1 MADPVIGLAGAIEAP
16 EGARSVARVLWKRSR
31 HNKMFWTGSILVLLF
46 VLMAVFAPVIS
57 LHDPIAM
64 DLNVKL
70 QAPGREHWGGTDNF
84 GRDVMARIF
93 YGARISLLS
102 ALAAVSI
109 AVGVGTLVGLI
120 SGYLGGTVDL
130 VVQRLV
136 EVAMAF
142 PGLLLALAIVAV
154 LGPGQFNVM
163 LAVGLGGVPGYIR
176 LVRGEVL
183 AVKYREYVE
192 AARALGAS
200 DRRMMYRH
208 VLPNILSP
216 IVVVATLGTAGAIQ
230 ATAALSFLGMGA
242 QPPTPAWGTM
252 IAEGQSFLYNAWWMP
267 TIPGVAIGVCVLG
280 FNLFGDGL
288 RDLLDPKTVRK

>member
-1 MADPVIGLAGAIEAP
+1 MAEPVIQLAAETGAP
-16 EGARSVARVLWKRSR
+16 EGARSVAKNLWRRSR
-31 HNKMFWTGSILVLLF
+31 RNKMFWTGTVLVLLF
-46 VLMAVFAPVIS
+46 VLMAVFAPVVS
-57 LHDPIAM
+57 RHDPIAM
-64 DLNVKL
+64 NLDIKL
-70 QAPGREHWGGTDNF
+70 QAPGPEHWGGTDNF

-102 ALAAVSI
+102 ALAAVSL
-109 AVGVGTLVGLI
+109 AVGLGTVIGLL
-120 SGYLGGTVDL
+120 SGYMGGAVDM

-136 EVAMAF
+136 EVALAF

-183 AVKYREYVE
+183 AVKNREYVE

-216 IVVVATLGTAGAIQ
+216 VVVVATLGTAGAIQ

-267 TIPGVAIGVCVLG
+267 TMPGLAIAVCILG

>member
-1 MADPVIGLAGAIEAP
+1 MGEPVIQLAAATGAP
-16 EGARSVARVLWKRSR
+16 EGAHSVTREFWRRARR
-31 HNKMFWTGSILVLLF
+31 NKMFWTGTVLVLLF
-46 VLMAVFAPVIS
+46 VLMAVFAPVVS
-57 LHDPIAM
+57 RHDPIAM
-64 DLNVKL
+64 NLDIKL

-102 ALAAVSI
+102 ALAAVSL
-109 AVGVGTLVGLI
+109 AVGLGTVIGLI
-120 SGYLGGTVDL
+120 SGYMGGAVDM

-136 EVAMAF
+136 EVALAF

-183 AVKYREYVE
+183 AVKNREYVE

-216 IVVVATLGTAGAIQ
+216 VVVVATLGTAGAIQ

-267 TIPGVAIGVCVLG
+267 TMPGLAIAVCVLG

>member
-1 MADPVIGLAGAIEAP
+1 MAERTAIQTALP
-16 EGARSVARVLWKRSR
+16 AAHEGARSGARELWKRAR
-31 HNKMFWTGSILVLLF
+31 HNRMLWVGTTLIMIFVVIAVL
-46 VLMAVFAPVIS
+46 APVIAR
-57 LHDPIAM
+57 HDPIAM
-64 DLNVKL
+64 DLDVKL
-70 QAPGREHWGGTDNF
+70 QAPSSAHWGGTDNF

-102 ALAAVSI
+102 ALAAI
-109 AVGVGTLVGLI
+109 AISVVLGTAIGLV
-120 SGYLGGTVDL
+120 SGYMGGWLDI

-154 LGPGQFNVM
+154 LGPGLMNVM

-183 AVKYREYVE
+183 SARNREYVE

-200 DRRMMYRH
+200 DRRMMLLH

-216 IVVVATLGTAGAIQ
+216 IVVVATLGTAGAIL
-230 ATAALSFLGMGA
+230 ATASLSFLGMGA

-267 TIPGVAIGVCVLG
+267 TMPGVAIALCVLG

-288 RDLLDPKTVRK
+288 RDLLDPKTSRK